1 MTQFGFRKAERLL
14 KRREFLAVS
23 KDARRRFETENFLIL
38 LRPNQLPQTRLGV
51 TVTKKVGPAAVTRNR
66 IKRQVREFFR
76 LNKEALPPGQDVLVI
91 AHRGATGLNH
101 HLVQEELKV
110 LVNRPLH

>member
-14 KRREFLAVS
+14 KRKEFLAVS
-23 KDARRRFETENFLIL
+23 RDARGRFETGNFLIL

-51 TVTKKVGPAAVTRNR
+51 TVTKKVGPAVTRNR

-91 AHRGATGLNH
+91 AHRSAAGLDH